1 MNNQYLT
8 WQAKAPCRAGLYI
21 RTDGFGKV
29 QLLNVSVQSFLD
41 GSSRVYLTDV
51 SPGYARGPME
61 QLRLVHESIDLLP
74 GDERPTSTKFLGP
87 IALPS
92 VPSDRSLSE
101 AQYALPAEPGIYL
114 LSRDYGHGWV
124 HQYVAISIHRY
135 LIGETPHDELIA
147 IDLPSLE
154 RRELKG
160 DERGVILTLVLPEHR
175 RLNLQMLPAQPE

>member
-8 WQAKAPCRAGLYI
+8 WQAKAPTRAGLYI

-29 QLLNVSVQSFLD
+29 QLLNVSVESFLD
-41 GSSRVYLTDV
+41 GSSRVNLTDV
-51 SPGYARGPME
+51 SPKYVRGPLD
-61 QLRLVHESIDLLP
+61 QLVRESIDRLP
-74 GDERPTSTKFLGP
+74 GDDGPTSTKFLGP
-87 IALPS
+87 IALAP
-92 VPSDRSLSE
+92 VPSDRSLSQ
-101 AQYALPAEPGIYL
+101 AQYALPTEPGIYL

-124 HQYVAISIHRY
+124 HQYVAVSVHRY
-135 LIGETPHDELIA
+135 LIGETPHYELFA

-154 RRELKG
+154 RRELKD